1 MVGVEWWKKAV
12 YLQCDNLDVFARG
25 EKHPSSTQLN

>member
-12 YLQCDNLDVFARG
+12 YLQCDNSDVFARG
-25 EKHPSSTQLN
+25 KNTLAAHN